1 MLMFGIPLG
10 FLFYLFF
17 KPIPNVNLVRLP
29 PYMVADLICPIRRT
43 WNFLLLQDL
52 FDPLMVQN
60 IITIHLPV
68 CGSFDKWV
76 WAPSPSG
83 NFSVKSAHD
92 ISVIGGQISSSR
104 YRNLD
109 FPLRVKNSS

>member
-1 MLMFGIPLG
+1 VEQGACISISSGLNVDVWNSLG

-76 WAPSPSG
+76 WAHLLQG
-83 NFSVKSAHD
+83 IF
-92 ISVIGGQISSSR
+92 R
-104 YRNLD
+104 
-109 FPLRVKNSS
+109 